1 MVSVYH
7 LLLAIAQDD
16 LAGELT
22 QVVSI
27 TTSLKNESVPLR
39 TIPYLARE
47 AYKAAKLVLLCLWR
61 PDLITIRVAM
71 GDSCYMLFAIPSC
84 AFTYV
89 DGKWYIVR
97 HRKYM
102 LTNPYRATSS
112 ISEQG
117 YGCLRLLS
125 QN

>member
-39 TIPYLARE
+39 TIPYLSRE
-47 AYKAAKLVLLCLWR
+47 AYKASKLVLSCLWR

-89 DGKWYIVR
+89 DGQWYIVR
-97 HRKYM
+97 APEIHAYEPVQSNIKH
-102 LTNPYRATSS
+102 
-112 ISEQG
+112 I
-117 YGCLRLLS
+117 
-125 QN
+125 